1 MYAGAITAAIPTPNP
16 PTKRQKEKSHRL
28 KANAEPIAERENNTE
43 AISITFTRP
52 NLIAAIPAYHAPI
65 AEPIN
70 TDATAKPNSPAV
82 KPKPNSGLLI
92 DSTVPLITAVSKPN
106 KKPPNAAITEI

>member
-43 AISITFTRP
+43 A
-52 NLIAAIPAYHAPI
+52 
-65 AEPIN
+65 
-70 TDATAKPNSPAV
+70 
-82 KPKPNSGLLI
+82 
-92 DSTVPLITAVSKPN
+92 
-106 KKPPNAAITEI
+106 KKKT